1 MHNTT
6 RRTGLAV
13 VLAATV
19 AAVTATAGHG
29 ADGVISGLNSPR
41 GISTASGK
49 ALVAESGDGTVAQL
63 RGGENQASALAALP
77 NVVDVALT
85 GHGWEAYAITGGP
98 PPESGAPPP
107 PTASKLW
114 HITSSGK
121 VELVADIGAFQQ
133 TDPDPEDQDDPPNP
147 TESNPNGL
155 ALLAGGG
162 ILVSDAAGNDLLL
175 VDDGHITRVARFS
188 RESVPWPTGYPFG
201 PPPGTPTLAE
211 AVPTAVAV
219 GPDGAYYVSELIG
232 FPFTKGTSRVW
243 RIEPGSVGATCDP
256 ANAQAGACR
265 SFATGFSSVIDLT
278 FGRDGTMY
286 VLEMAKDGL
295 GGFLVLGQNPA
306 TVVGALYAVKNGV
319 KTELS
324 PGSLIVPGG
333 VAVDQDGSLLVTTGD
348 VLGPAG
354 AVVRVN
360 P

>member
-1 MHNTT
+1 MHIRP

-13 VLAATV
+13 VVAAAV
-19 AAVTATAGHG
+19 AAVAATAGQG

-41 GISTASGK
+41 GISTAAGK

-63 RGGENQASALAALP
+63 RGGKNQASALATLP

-85 GHGWEAYAITGGP
+85 GNGWEAYAITGGP

-155 ALLAGGG
+155 ALLPGGG

-175 VDDGHITRVARFS
+175 VDHGQITRVARFS

-201 PPPGTPTLAE
+201 PLQARPRWPRRCRRPWRSGR
-211 AVPTAVAV
+211 TAR
-219 GPDGAYYVSELIG
+219 
-232 FPFTKGTSRVW
+232 T
-243 RIEPGSVGATCDP
+243 TCP
-256 ANAQAGACR
+256 
-265 SFATGFSSVIDLT
+265 S
-278 FGRDGTMY
+278 
-286 VLEMAKDGL
+286 
-295 GGFLVLGQNPA
+295 
-306 TVVGALYAVKNGV
+306 
-319 KTELS
+319 
-324 PGSLIVPGG
+324 
-333 VAVDQDGSLLVTTGD
+333 
-348 VLGPAG
+348 
-354 AVVRVN
+354 
-360 P
+360 

>member
-13 VLAATV
+13 VLAAAV

-162 ILVSDAAGNDLLL
+162 ILVSDAAANDLLL

-256 ANAQAGACR
+256 ANAQAGPCR

>member
-1 MHNTT
+1 MHNTP

-13 VLAATV
+13 VLAAAV

-133 TDPDPEDQDDPPNP
+133 TDPDPEDRTTRRTRPSP
-147 TESNPNGL
+147 TRTGWPFSQAAGSSSATRRATICCSSTTATSRGSRGSAASPCRG
-155 ALLAGGG
+155 LLATR
-162 ILVSDAAGNDLLL
+162 SDRLP
-175 VDDGHITRVARFS
+175 ARP
-188 RESVPWPTGYPFG
+188 RWPRRYPRPLRSG
-201 PPPGTPTLAE
+201 R
-211 AVPTAVAV
+211 TAR
-219 GPDGAYYVSELIG
+219 
-232 FPFTKGTSRVW
+232 T
-243 RIEPGSVGATCDP
+243 TCP
-256 ANAQAGACR
+256 
-265 SFATGFSSVIDLT
+265 S
-278 FGRDGTMY
+278 
-286 VLEMAKDGL
+286 
-295 GGFLVLGQNPA
+295 
-306 TVVGALYAVKNGV
+306 
-319 KTELS
+319 
-324 PGSLIVPGG
+324 
-333 VAVDQDGSLLVTTGD
+333 
-348 VLGPAG
+348 
-354 AVVRVN
+354 
-360 P
+360 